1 MKKII
6 VFVVLLLMLSGIF
19 TNQSLAA
26 TNLKDVEKSNRFY
39 NEIQYLINEEVI
51 SGFPDGTFRPKSNVT
66 RAQAAIMIGRAMGY
80 DGKQRNTSFSD
91 VSSSKVASGYIAEAT
106 ENSLISGYPDG
117 TFKPDKVVTRAEMAI
132 ILNRAFF
139 NKTITPTV
147 SFSDVGKKMSSYYSI
162 MNLAA
167 MGIVSGYEDGTFKP
181 NNSLNREQFSAFL
194 ARAFN
199 ADFIKSPD
207 KTETVSQQQAIK
219 KAKSYLEYTSF
230 SRSGLIAQLE
240 YEGFSNADAKY
251 AVDKINVNW
260 RGQAVKMAENYL
272 EYTSFSRSG
281 LIAQLEYEGFSNADA
296 TYAVD
301 KINVNWREQAVKMA
315 KNYLEYTS
323 FSRSGLIAQLEFEGF
338 SNADA
343 TYAVNAVGL

>member
-1 MKKII
+1 M
-6 VFVVLLLMLSGIF
+6 VFVVLLIMLSGIF

-26 TNLKDVEKSNRFY
+26 TNFKDVEKSNRFY
-39 NEIQYLINEEVI
+39 NEIQYLIEEEII
-51 SGFPDGTFRPKSNVT
+51 SGFPDGSFRPKSNVT
-66 RAQAAIMIGRAMGY
+66 RAQAAIMIGRAMGF
-80 DGKQRNTSFSD
+80 DGKQRNTTFSD

-106 ENSLISGYPDG
+106 ENFLISGYPDG

-139 NKTITPTV
+139 NKTISPTV
-147 SFSDVGKKMSSYYSI
+147 SFSDVGKKMNSYSSI

-167 MGIVSGYEDGTFKP
+167 MGIVSGYENGTFKP

-199 ADFIKSPD
+199 EDFIKTPE
-207 KTETVSQQQAIK
+207 KAETVSQQQAVK
-219 KAKSYLEYTSF
+219 MAKSYLEYTSF
-230 SRSGLIAQLE
+230 SRKGLIDQL
-240 YEGFSNADAKY
+240 K
-251 AVDKINVNW
+251 
-260 RGQAVKMAENYL
+260 
-272 EYTSFSRSG
+272 
-281 LIAQLEYEGFSNADA
+281 YEGFSNADA

-301 KINVNWREQAVKMA
+301 KINVNWREQAVKTA

-323 FSRSGLIAQLEFEGF
+323 FSRNGLIDQLEYEGF